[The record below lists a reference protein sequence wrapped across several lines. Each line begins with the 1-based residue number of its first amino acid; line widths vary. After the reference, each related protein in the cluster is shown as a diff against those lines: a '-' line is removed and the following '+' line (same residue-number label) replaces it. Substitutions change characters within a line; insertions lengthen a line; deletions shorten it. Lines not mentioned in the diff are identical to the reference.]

1 MFNKLKN
8 INSKPKPFEYYTAIE
23 LWTNDYTAQ
32 QMLNFHL
39 NEDLDLASRNKAFMD
54 RSTKFIIEQ
63 FKMDDTIDVV
73 EFGCGP
79 GLYTHK
85 FTETGARVTGI
96 DVSANSIKYAK
107 DQADKAGLDINYIVA
122 DYLNFD
128 TDKRFDLILLIFT
141 DLCVLSPERRSVLL
155 KKFYK
160 FLKPGG
166 RIFLDVSSFAAFEN
180 KVESA
185 TYEKN
190 QLFGFWSP
198 NDYYGFLNTFK
209 YDEEKVSLD
218 KYTIIEDGVEDRV
231 IYNWHQYY
239 NLETITKELES
250 HGLEVEEVFGN
261 VAGDKYDSTLPE
273 IALKIK

>member
-8 INSKPKPFEYYTAIE
+8 INSKPKPFEFYTAIE
-23 LWTNDYTAQ
+23 LWTNEYTAQ
-32 QMLNFHL
+32 QMLNYHL

-54 RSTKFIIEQ
+54 RSTKFIIEK
-63 FKMDDTIDVV
+63 FNMDDTKDVV

-79 GLYTHK
+79 GLYAHK
-85 FTETGARVTGI
+85 FAETGARVTGI

-107 DQADKAGLDINYIVA
+107 DQADKAGLDIDYIVA
-122 DYLNFD
+122 DYLSFN

-141 DLCVLSPERRSVLL
+141 DLCVLSPDQRSNLL
-155 KKFYK
+155 KKFRS
-160 FLKPGG
+160 FLKPDG
-166 RIFLDVSSFAAFEN
+166 RLFLDVSSYAAFDN

-185 TYEKN
+185 SYEKN

-209 YDEEKVSLD
+209 YDDEKVSLD
-218 KYTIIEDGVEDRV
+218 KHTIIEDGVEDRV

-239 NLETITKELES
+239 NLETITMELAS

-261 VAGDKYDSTLPE
+261 VAGDKYNSTLPE
-273 IALKIK
+273 FALKIK